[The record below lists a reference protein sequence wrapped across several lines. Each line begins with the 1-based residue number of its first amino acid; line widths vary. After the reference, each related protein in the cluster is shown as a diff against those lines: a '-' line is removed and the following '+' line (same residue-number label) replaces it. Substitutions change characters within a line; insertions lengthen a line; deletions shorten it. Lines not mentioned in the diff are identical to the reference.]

1 MFVGFKLE
9 PVARLACR
17 ARCRPSPGIAEE
29 IRNAV
34 GHPACGHYTWN
45 RVPSKPSV
53 LRTSSM

>member
-1 MFVGFKLE
+1 MFVGFKLAPLRDRPVE
-9 PVARLACR
+9 PDAG
-17 ARCRPSPGIAEE
+17 PSPDIAEE